1 MGWTAVAPTDWCR
14 RWRIILLVKLV
25 AVITGSPQGPI
36 GDRND
41 NREGYR
47 DESRELQHLSVRKA
61 LASWW
66 R

>member
-1 MGWTAVAPTDWCR
+1 VDWAAVASDGWWC
-14 RWRIILLVKLV
+14 RWRIVLLVVLV

-36 GDRND
+36 GDRDD

>member
-1 MGWTAVAPTDWCR
+1 VSWTAGAAAGWR
-14 RWRIILLVKLV
+14 RWRIVMLVG
-25 AVITGSPQGPI
+25 VITGSPQGPV
-36 GDRND
+36 GDRDD
-41 NREGYR
+41 NGKRYR